1 MPESEGPPLFD
12 RLVKVHPGVRVL
24 YMSGYADEAIV
35 RHGVLVEGT
44 PFLQK
49 PFTSLALAR
58 KVRDVLDARPTTGQ
72 ATVEYKTAGKI
83 LVVDDESQNVEV
95 LRRLMTRLGYDV
107 LTASD
112 GESALQSVVRDRPD
126 LVLLD
131 VNMPGIDGFEV
142 CRRLKADPATRLIPV
157 VLITT
162 LTASED
168 RIRGIEA
175 GADDFLSKPPVI
187 AELEARVRSLTR
199 LKRYT
204 DELDSAESVILSLGL
219 TIEARDPYTKGHCQR
234 LATYA
239 TALGTRLGLADDQL
253 VALNRGAFLHD
264 VGKIGIPDA
273 VLLKAGRLTASEYAL
288 MQQHTVIGDNL
299 CSELRLL
306 EDVRPIVRHHHERPD
321 GTGYP
326 DQLKGEDIPLLARIL
341 SVVDVY
347 DALTTERP
355 YKPALTPDHAIREL
369 REEAAKGWKFEELVE
384 EFVTLVAQ
392 EGANRSWGP
401 CQRFVRIDRKMTELW
416 SPAGLVMQVLI
427 PSGAGRGPPWRAR
440 RRLPSPHVRARRT
453 KCPQS
458 R

>member
-1 MPESEGPPLFD
+1 MRYS
-12 RLVKVHPGVRVL
+12 
-24 YMSGYADEAIV
+24 
-35 RHGVLVEGT
+35 
-44 PFLQK
+44 
-49 PFTSLALAR
+49 
-58 KVRDVLDARPTTGQ
+58 
-72 ATVEYKTAGKI
+72 TAGRI

-112 GESALQSVVRDRPD
+112 GESAIQCVTRDRPD

-162 LTASED
+162 LTESED

-234 LATYA
+234 LAAYA
-239 TALGTRLGLADDQL
+239 TALGARLGLADDQL
-253 VALNRGAFLHD
+253 VALNRGGFLHD

-273 VLLKAGRLTASEYAL
+273 VLLKAGRLTASEFAL
-288 MQQHTVIGDNL
+288 MQQHTVIGDKL

-306 EDVRPIVRHHHERPD
+306 EDVRPIVRHHHERPN

-347 DALTTERP
+347 DALTTARS
-355 YKPALTPDHAIREL
+355 YKPALSSDDAIHEL
-369 REEAAKGWKFEELVE
+369 REEAARGWKFNAIVE
-384 EFVTLVAQ
+384 EFATLAARGDFGQLTARDVAI
-392 EGANRSWGP
+392 AP
-401 CQRFVRIDRKMTELW
+401 PLQR
-416 SPAGLVMQVLI
+416 
-427 PSGAGRGPPWRAR
+427 WRT
-440 RRLPSPHVRARRT
+440 SI
-453 KCPQS
+453 
-458 R
+458 